1 MAGLQASGR
10 QDGQGVEVLRLRPNA
25 NVGVADLTGDT
36 WSKPEAMDS
45 RFRDNDIK
53 VRSDQILAAEE

>member
-1 MAGLQASGR
+1 MASLQATGR
-10 QDGQGVEVLRLRPNA
+10 QDSEGVEVLRLWPNA
-25 NVGVADLTGDT
+25 NVGVLDLTGDP
-36 WSKPEAMDS
+36 WSRPEAMDS